1 MLESQRTYLSSME
14 ATSDSVLDWDH
25 MTDLEDAQV
34 LWYLQRLQGA
44 TLEEEEDEAV
54 WEDLDSED
62 IPAVS
67 VSPCL
72 ARATSTL
79 PNSNGLGLSGLVAW
93 AQYTSSLVYPVANRC
108 RCHFV

>member
-1 MLESQRTYLSSME
+1 ME

-44 TLEEEEDEAV
+44 TLEEEEEEAV

-62 IPAVS
+62 IPAKLLHG
-67 VSPCL
+67 L
-72 ARATSTL
+72 ALAYTIPPVPL
-79 PNSNGLGLSGLVAW
+79 LSKPEVLCFC
-93 AQYTSSLVYPVANRC
+93 N
-108 RCHFV
+108 F